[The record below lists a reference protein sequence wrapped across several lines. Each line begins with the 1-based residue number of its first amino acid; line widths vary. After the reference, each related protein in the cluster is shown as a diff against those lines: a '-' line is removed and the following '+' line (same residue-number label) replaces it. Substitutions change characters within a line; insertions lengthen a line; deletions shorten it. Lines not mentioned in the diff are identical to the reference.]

1 VTAAALVRT
10 YEPSDADAAAA
21 LIAAEWPHRAA
32 EGEQLRRGELQ
43 PDAHRWAAADTLG
56 GGLVAYAALWRV
68 RGDRFRMDLVVA
80 PEWQRCGIG
89 GELLRRILAAAE
101 AGGAATL
108 QARARESAAG
118 ALRFLH
124 RRGFAETMRMT
135 GLALDPRTIDV
146 GRLGTYEQA
155 AIGQGFAITTLA
167 GEQRRDSAC
176 LHRLHELYEAAREG
190 WPDPDPRPEPAEPVA
205 FDAFLGLLDTFP
217 ADAESFFIATFG
229 NRYAGFTGSLG
240 TAVHPSFRGRG
251 LATALKARLALHA
264 SAAGRTVL
272 ETSTGSPAMLR
283 ANEKVGFRRTWA
295 EVRLVRR
302 VA

>member
-1 VTAAALVRT
+1 M
-10 YEPSDADAAAA
+10 YEPRDADAAAA
-21 LIAAEWPHRAA
+21 LIAAEWPHRAD
-32 EGEQLRRGELQ
+32 EGEQLRRGEFQ
-43 PDAHRWAAADTLG
+43 PDAHRWAAADSLG

-80 PEWQRCGIG
+80 PEWRERGIG

-101 AGGAATL
+101 ADGAATL
-108 QARARESAAG
+108 QARTRESAIG

-124 RRGFAETMRMT
+124 RHGFAETMRMT
-135 GLALDPRTIDV
+135 GLALDPRTIDT
-146 GRLGTYEQA
+146 GRLAAYEQA

-167 GEQRRDSAC
+167 AEQRRDSAC
-176 LHRLHELYEAAREG
+176 LHRLHELYDTAREG
-190 WPDPDPRPEPAEPVA
+190 WPDPDPRPEPPEPIG
-205 FDAFLGLLDTFP
+205 FDAFLRLLDTFP
-217 ADAESFFIATFG
+217 KDAESFFIATYSD
-229 NRYAGFTGSLG
+229 RYAGFTSSLG
-240 TAVHPSFRGRG
+240 TAMHPQFRGRG

-264 SAAGRTVL
+264 RAAGRTVL

-302 VA
+302 IS